1 MKDNRMIDKYCTRE
15 QVQRLLT
22 LGVKRKY
29 PHLTHLAES
38 RDFYFW
44 ELLYEYLPE
53 TIQRE
58 RAFRSQGVHPIVT
71 WFFRIER
78 SNGIWALAYDD
89 IGIGGD
95 QISTIQFENENP
107 AIAAADLLIYLKEN
121 SYV

>member
-1 MKDNRMIDKYCTRE
+1 MIDKYCTRE

-22 LGVKRKY
+22 LGVERKY
-29 PHLTHLAES
+29 PHATFLAES
-38 RDFYFW
+38 RAFYFW
-44 ELLYEYLPE
+44 EILDEYLPE

-58 RAFRSQGVHPIVT
+58 RAFRSQGVHPTVT

-78 SNGIWALAYDD
+78 SNGVWALAYDD
-89 IGIGGD
+89 IGVGGD
-95 QISTIQFENENP
+95 QISTVQFENQNP